1 MERYRIHTL
10 SRGKEFKLILEE
22 VGGDGRMV
30 ILFRF
35 GMTMCFTFTGVNTI
49 PKHSRLL
56 FFTTTSHVLS
66 FCDYRGFGTWFVGGD
81 WEVSRRPC
89 VVIEYEQ
96 LRRHIATCLRDGK
109 LSGQP

>member
-1 MERYRIHTL
+1 MECYRIHAL

-35 GMTMCFTFTGVNTI
+35 GMTMCFTFTDVNTI

-56 FFTTTSHVLS
+56 FFTT
-66 FCDYRGFGTWFVGGD
+66 FYDFFGT
-81 WEVSRRPC
+81 
-89 VVIEYEQ
+89 
-96 LRRHIATCLRDGK
+96 
-109 LSGQP
+109 